1 MTSMKPLPVAV
12 SRSWLGAT
20 VFASVALGFAVIGS
34 GAEVGSDAGG
44 GAFNLV
50 VGLANSSDLEPVRTA
65 AERGGESRP
74 AATSA
79 GSARQSV
86 PALNRSESYQGEIF
100 RNTKIVVPLL
110 VADLELRALSG
121 VRPMSGRSVGATP
134 SAHWTRSP
142 FSPVI
147 ESAATGSPR

>member
-1 MTSMKPLPVAV
+1 MPGVERSTSLLV
-12 SRSWLGAT
+12 SRTRPIS
-20 VFASVALGFAVIGS
+20 
-34 GAEVGSDAGG
+34 
-44 GAFNLV
+44 NLF
-50 VGLANSSDLEPVRTA
+50 E
-65 AERGGESRP
+65 RP